1 MPERGLPAGLPL
13 RSGHAWGI
21 GHGIMTLRAAFATIT
36 GLLGLA
42 LYIGVVVALGDH
54 VLGLHW
60 LLQALYYLVAGLA
73 WAFPAAWLMRWAA
86 RRS

>member
-1 MPERGLPAGLPL
+1 M
-13 RSGHAWGI
+13 RSGPPWGI
-21 GHGIMTLRAAFATIT
+21 GLCIMTLRAAFATIA
-36 GLLGLA
+36 GLLGFV
-42 LYIGVVVALGDH
+42 LYVGVAVALGDH

-86 RRS
+86 RRR

>member
-1 MPERGLPAGLPL
+1 M
-13 RSGHAWGI
+13 RSGPPWGI
-21 GHGIMTLRAAFATIT
+21 GLCTMTLRAAFATIT
-36 GLLGLA
+36 GLLGFA
-42 LYIGVVVALGDH
+42 LYVGVVVALGDR

-86 RRS
+86 RRP

>member
-1 MPERGLPAGLPL
+1 
-13 RSGHAWGI
+13 
-21 GHGIMTLRAAFATIT
+21 MTANKEVA
-36 GLLGLA
+36 
-42 LYIGVVVALGDH
+42 VALGDH

-86 RRS
+86 RRR